1 MSRRPNTD
9 ALERVV
15 EDLSEAAPRERRPR
29 ETPRPAAGPRDRRG
43 VEDERAAPRRP
54 PPAPAPPPSGPDRRG
69 LAAALASRAEV
80 RRAFLLMEILGPPA
94 ALRGPDT
101 RR

>member
-1 MSRRPNTD
+1 MIRRLVAD

-15 EDLSEAAPRERRPR
+15 GGFPEEAARERRPR
-29 ETPRPAAGPRDRRG
+29 EIPRPTVAPRDRRG
-43 VEDERAAPRRP
+43 LDAERTAPWRP
-54 PPAPAPPPSGPDRRG
+54 PPAPAPSPSAPERHG
-69 LAAALASRAEV
+69 LAAALASRSEL

-94 ALRGPDT
+94 ALRGPGT